1 MLLKFLKK
9 VKDKRRAQSK
19 QYRLHHI
26 ILFSVFAILSGATS
40 YRGIERFI
48 KTRFKKL
55 KRIYRLKWKRPPA
68 YTTIRNIILGIDKD
82 SLEKEFREYAKY
94 LQSLD
99 KLTEI
104 RCTAIDGKTL
114 RGSFDNFEDR
124 NAVHVLE
131 VFCTTNN
138 LILAHQEVS
147 DKTNEIPVAQELMGK
162 LDIKDS
168 IVTLDALHCQINT
181 FRAIKKGDVT
191 V

>member
-19 QYRLHHI
+19 QYQLHYI
-26 ILFSVFAILSGATS
+26 ILLSILAILSGAKS

-48 KTRFKKL
+48 KIKFKRL
-55 KRIYRLKWKRPPA
+55 KRIFRLKWKRPPA

-82 SLEKEFREYAKY
+82 LLEKEFREYAKY
-94 LQSLD
+94 LLSLD
-99 KLTEI
+99 NLAK
-104 RCTAIDGKTL
+104 RKCTAIDGKTL

-131 VFCTTNN
+131 VFCTTNY
-138 LILAHQEVS
+138 LILAHQEVEA
-147 DKTNEIPVAQELMGK
+147 KTNEIPVAQELMEK

-168 IVTLDALHCQINT
+168 IITLDALHCQTNT
-181 FRAIKKGDVT
+181 FRAIKKGAVT